1 MFTKLKP
8 RHCTPSIKELDL
20 AHLKKQGIKAII
32 LDLDNTIVEWGE
44 THVSPELI
52 AWMERLKENGFK
64 LCILSNGMP
73 SRVHLVARKLGI
85 PAVPRAIKPRR
96 GAFQKALSLLGTSC
110 DETAVIGDQLFTD
123 IFGGNRC
130 SLYTVL
136 TPPLSKREFFYTR
149 MVRII
154 ERMVLNYMRRTGV
167 LKWTSTQD

>member
-20 AHLKKQGIKAII
+20 AHLKKQGIKALI
-32 LDLDNTIVEWGE
+32 LDLDNTIIEWGE
-44 THVSPELI
+44 TYVSPELI
-52 AWMERLKENGFK
+52 AWIRALKENGFK

-73 SRVHLVARKLGI
+73 HRVHQVARKLGI
-85 PAVPRAIKPRR
+85 PAVARAIKPRR
-96 GAFQKALSLLGTSC
+96 GAFQKALSRLGTSC

-136 TPPLSKREFFYTR
+136 TPPLSKREFLYTR

-154 ERMVLNYMRRTGV
+154 EKMVLNYMKRTGV
-167 LKWTSTQD
+167 L

>member
-8 RHCTPSIKELDL
+8 RHCTPSVMELDL
-20 AHLKKQGIKAII
+20 SHLKKQGIKAII

-44 THVSPELI
+44 TYVTPELI
-52 AWMERLKENGFK
+52 AWVERLKKNSFK

-73 SRVHLVARKLGI
+73 SRVQLVARKLGI
-85 PAVPRAIKPRR
+85 PAVSRAIKPRR
-96 GAFQKALSLLGTSC
+96 GAFLKALSLLGTSC

-136 TPPLSKREFFYTR
+136 TPPLSKREFLYTR

-154 ERMVLNYMRRTGV
+154 EKMVLNYMRRAGI
-167 LKWTSTQD
+167 L

>member
-8 RHCTPSIKELDL
+8 RHCAPSVMELDL
-20 AHLKKQGIKAII
+20 AHLKKQGIQAII
-32 LDLDNTIVEWGE
+32 LDLDNTIVEWGV

-52 AWMERLKENGFK
+52 AWVAKLKKDGFK

-73 SRVHLVARKLGI
+73 SRVQLVARKLGI

-96 GAFQKALSLLGTSC
+96 GAFLKALSLLGTSC
-110 DETAVIGDQLFTD
+110 DKTAVIGDQLFTD

-130 SLYTVL
+130 ALYTIL
-136 TPPLSKREFFYTR
+136 TPPLSKREFLYTR

-154 ERMVLNYMRRTGV
+154 EKMVLNYMRRTGV
-167 LKWTSTQD
+167 L